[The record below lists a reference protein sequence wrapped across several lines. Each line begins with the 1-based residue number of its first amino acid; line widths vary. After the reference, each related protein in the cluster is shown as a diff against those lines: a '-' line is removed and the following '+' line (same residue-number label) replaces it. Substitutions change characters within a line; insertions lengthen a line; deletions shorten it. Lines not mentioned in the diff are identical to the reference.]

1 MRAKQRGNSF
11 VPHIDGPSPWDRDP
25 AGSPASSARAFAPWT
40 SIIQEQC
47 CLSQLEELHCT
58 AGIAIASKHEDCDS
72 YEGNATCEDKI
83 IKKCCYCCFM
93 GKVAQKQGNSCEQS
107 LLMGYQCG
115 LVFRACCV
123 EGQEGTDPLLV
134 DGTDKAVPPAE
145 VDHEDQYL
153 HDRCRGGGPCTQQC
167 RDTGS
172 SVLCSC
178 FMGYQ
183 LQPDGFTCEDIN
195 ECITTA
201 HNCGFGQICINTL
214 GSFRCQRETS
224 CGTGYELTDN
234 NLCKDID
241 ECETG
246 THNCLPDF
254 ICQNTPGSFRCRPKQ
269 QCRSGFIQDALG
281 NCIDI
286 NECLST
292 SAPCPV
298 GQTCINTEGSYVCQK
313 NMPNCGRGYHLNE
326 EGTRCVD
333 IDECLASLQP
343 CGEGHTCINS
353 PGSYR
358 CDCQNGYYFDGIG
371 RTCTDIN
378 ECRRYPGRLCAHKC
392 ENTAGSYYCSCTMG
406 FKLSSDGRSC
416 EDLNECESSPC
427 SQECANVYGSY
438 QCYCRR
444 GYQLSDIDGITCED
458 IDECALPT
466 GGHICAYRCI
476 NVPGS
481 FQCTCPSSGYK
492 LAPNARNC
500 QAPVNIFRMG
510 PANGVPGD
518 KIQLSII
525 SGNEEGFFTTK
536 KVNNHSG
543 VVSIQRPIP
552 EPRDLLLTVQMQL
565 FRHGT
570 VSTFIAKLVRQE
582 KTDTVRCIKSCR
594 PNDVNCVLD
603 PVHTISHTVISLPTF
618 REFTKPEEIIF
629 LRAITPAYPA
639 NQADII
645 FDITE
650 GNLRDS
656 FDIIKRY
663 MDGMTVGVVRQV
675 KPIVGPFY
683 ATLKLEMN
691 YVVGG
696 VVSHRNIVNVHIFVS
711 EYWF

>member
-1 MRAKQRGNSF
+1 MDNLRRIRLLLFLASVPLCGGQETSVESCCSRGYEWASQKR
-11 VPHIDGPSPWDRDP
+11 DCSSLPSHPD
-25 AGSPASSARAFAPWT
+25 SKEC
-40 SIIQEQC
+40 SIAQEQC
-47 CLSQLEELHCT
+47 CLNQLEELRCT

-72 YEGNATCEDKI
+72 DEGNTTCEDKV

-123 EGQEGTDPLLV
+123 EGQENSDTLSVDDPNKEL
-134 DGTDKAVPPAE
+134 DAVSPVE
-145 VDHEDQYL
+145 VDNEDHYL
-153 HDRCRGGGPCTQQC
+153 NDRCRGGGPCTQQC
-167 RDTGS
+167 RDSGS

-183 LQPDGFTCEDIN
+183 LQPDGFTCEDMN
-195 ECITTA
+195 ECLTNPCPI
-201 HNCGFGQICINTL
+201 GQICINTA

-224 CGTGYELTDN
+224 CGTGYELTEN

-241 ECETG
+241 ECETD

-281 NCIDI
+281 NCMDI
-286 NECLST
+286 NECLSA
-292 SAPCPV
+292 SAPCPA
-298 GQTCINTEGSYVCQK
+298 GQTCINMDGSYACQR
-313 NMPNCGRGYHLNE
+313 NVPNCGRGYHLNE

-333 IDECLASLQP
+333 VDECSPPNQP
-343 CGEGHTCINS
+343 CGEGHICANS

-358 CDCQNGYYFDGIG
+358 CECQAGYYFEGIS
-371 RTCTDIN
+371 RTCADIN
-378 ECRRYPGRLCAHKC
+378 ECRRYPGHLCAHKC

-406 FKLSSDGRSC
+406 FKLSTDGRSC
-416 EDLNECESSPC
+416 EDLNECESNPC

-492 LAPNARNC
+492 VAPNARNC
-500 QAPVNIFRMG
+500 QDIDECVTETHSCSYNETCFNIQGGFRCLSLECPENYRKSGDTRCDRLPCHENMECQSLPLRITSYHLFFPTNTQVPIDIFRMG
-510 PANGVPGD
+510 PSSAVPGD

-536 KVNNHSG
+536 KVSSRSHSH
-543 VVSIQRPIP
+543 VVSMQKQIT
-552 EPRDLLLTVQMQL
+552 EPRDLLLTIQMQQ

-570 VSTFIAKLVRQE
+570 VSTFIAKL
-582 KTDTVRCIKSCR
+582 
-594 PNDVNCVLD
+594 
-603 PVHTISHTVISLPTF
+603 F
-618 REFTKPEEIIF
+618 
-629 LRAITPAYPA
+629 
-639 NQADII
+639 
-645 FDITE
+645 
-650 GNLRDS
+650 
-656 FDIIKRY
+656 
-663 MDGMTVGVVRQV
+663 
-675 KPIVGPFY
+675 
-683 ATLKLEMN
+683 
-691 YVVGG
+691 
-696 VVSHRNIVNVHIFVS
+696 IFVS
-711 EYWF
+711 AQL

>member
-1 MRAKQRGNSF
+1 MDNLRWIRLSQLLLLLALVSLHSGQETSVESCCTSGYEWASEKRDCSSLPLNSDSKECS
-11 VPHIDGPSPWDRDP
+11 V
-25 AGSPASSARAFAPWT
+25 A
-40 SIIQEQC
+40 QEQC

-58 AGIAIASKHEDCDS
+58 AGIATANKNEDCDELEDNS
-72 YEGNATCEDKI
+72 NCEEKI
-83 IKKCCYCCFM
+83 SKKCCYCCFL
-93 GKVAQKQGNSCEQS
+93 GKVAQKQANSCEQS

-123 EGQEGTDPLLV
+123 EGQESTDVSIVDGPSKELIPLV
-134 DGTDKAVPPAE
+134 DTDQ
-145 VDHEDQYL
+145 EDQYL

-183 LQPDGFTCEDIN
+183 LQPDGYTCEDIN
-195 ECITTA
+195 ECITA
-201 HNCGFGQICINTL
+201 SHNCAFGQICINTL

-224 CGTGYELTDN
+224 CGTGYELTEN

-269 QCRSGFIQDALG
+269 QCKSGFIQDALG

-292 SAPCPV
+292 SSPCPA
-298 GQTCINTEGSYVCQK
+298 GQMCINTDGSFACQR
-313 NMPNCGRGYHLNE
+313 NVPNCGRGYHLNE

-333 IDECLASLQP
+333 VDECSTSNQP
-343 CGEGHTCINS
+343 CGEGHICINS
-353 PGSYR
+353 AGSYR
-358 CDCQNGYYFDGIG
+358 CECQAGYYFDGIS
-371 RTCTDIN
+371 RTCTDVN

-392 ENTAGSYYCSCTMG
+392 ENTPGSYYCSCTIG
-406 FKLSSDGRSC
+406 FKLSADGRSC
-416 EDLNECESSPC
+416 EDLNECESNPC

-444 GYQLSDIDGITCED
+444 GYQLSDVDGITCGD

-466 GGHICAYRCI
+466 GGHICSYRCL

-500 QAPVNIFRMG
+500 QDIDECVTETHSCSYNETCFNIQGGFRCLSLECPENYRKSGDTRCERLPCHENKECQSLPLRITSYHLSFPTNIQVPIDIFRMG
-510 PANGVPGD
+510 PSSVIPGD

-525 SGNEEGFFTTK
+525 NGNEEGFFTTN
-536 KVNNHSG
+536 KVNSHSG
-543 VVSIQRPIP
+543 VVSMQRQIT

-565 FRHGT
+565 SRHGT
-570 VSTFIAKLVRQE
+570 VSTFIAKLFV
-582 KTDTVRCIKSCR
+582 
-594 PNDVNCVLD
+594 
-603 PVHTISHTVISLPTF
+603 
-618 REFTKPEEIIF
+618 
-629 LRAITPAYPA
+629 
-639 NQADII
+639 
-645 FDITE
+645 
-650 GNLRDS
+650 
-656 FDIIKRY
+656 
-663 MDGMTVGVVRQV
+663 
-675 KPIVGPFY
+675 
-683 ATLKLEMN
+683 
-691 YVVGG
+691 
-696 VVSHRNIVNVHIFVS
+696 FVS
-711 EYWF
+711 AQL